1 MKIIIRKL
9 EDREHTY
16 FAYLRGLCGKAT
28 YLLYFEDSITGA
40 VSLHNF
46 IEMLQTHFKTG
57 RAEVHIQDREIEIR
71 SEALIEAIGRGV
83 NHDQGDRNPED
94 LNQV

>member
-1 MKIIIRKL
+1 MSISYPRREKMKIIIRKL
-9 EDREHTY
+9 ADREHTY

-46 IEMLQTHFKTG
+46 IEMLKTHFKISK
-57 RAEVHIQDREIEIR
+57 AEIQIQEKTIEIK
-71 SEALIEAIGRGV
+71 SKALLSAIGIGV
-83 NHDQGDRNPED
+83 EHD
-94 LNQV
+94 

>member
-28 YLLYFEDSITGA
+28 YLLYFEDNITGA

-46 IEMLQTHFKTG
+46 IEMLQSHFKLAKT
-57 RAEVHIQDREIEIR
+57 EVQVQEKSIEIR
-71 SEALIEAIGRGV
+71 SEALQQALGLGGNNEHR
-83 NHDQGDRNPED
+83 DRNP
-94 LNQV
+94 